1 MAFQPTVRME
11 LILQN
16 GILERLNPTK
26 EENEVRH
33 ETDRTNS
40 SGSAAVDLRR
50 QLPAHEGS
58 VKSSKCSCSS
68 KRSTRVT
75 ASQLA
80 AFDQAHE
87 VGTSVV

>member
-11 LILQN
+11 PILQN

-33 ETDRTNS
+33 ETDLTNS

-50 QLPAHEGS
+50 QLPAHAGS
-58 VKSSKCSCSS
+58 VKSCKMQLKKHKSS
-68 KRSTRVT
+68 VSRE
-75 ASQLA
+75 
-80 AFDQAHE
+80 H
-87 VGTSVV
+87 G

>member
-26 EENEVRH
+26 EENEVRY

-58 VKSSKCSCSS
+58 VKSSKCSS

-87 VGTSVV
+87 VGTSVE